1 MSAPIE
7 VDLPH
12 QLGRTGA
19 RERIGKGINKLAE
32 WIPGGSIHD
41 PQWDGDRLA
50 FAVIALGQ
58 RVEAIV
64 DVADDHVHLRLD
76 LPPMLALAAGR
87 IRDKLERDGP
97 KLLT

>member
-12 QLGRTGA
+12 QLGRAGA
-19 RERIGKGINKLAE
+19 RERIGRGIGKLAE

-41 PQWDGDRLA
+41 PQWQDDRLT

-58 RVEAIV
+58 RVEAMI
-64 DVADDHVHLRLD
+64 DVADDHVHLTLD